1 MKWFKKKSGEVD
13 AVSQIEEARQ
23 EQLEGKDGH
32 PRFDDV
38 AKPMA
43 PGAKGFLMVLML
55 AGLML
60 LVMFVFRLVR
70 SSDATP
76 EPNSSLT
83 PRIENVLPMLNLRQP
98 PKEPAP
104 QVESRHKP
112 DPDPTP
118 APTRSM
124 FTNLTSPGEK
134 TLSDEDQIE
143 QRRLKPGFRG
153 EDSGQSGS
161 GSSTGSAEPGA
172 HVDSGPM
179 ADRLRPM
186 RLNAAT
192 AGFMGNRD
200 LLLTQGAMIDCVQ
213 QTKFV
218 TAQAGMITCYAPREV
233 RSASGRVVLIDAGTI
248 FTGYQQ
254 SVLAHGQP
262 RVGVVW
268 SRLETPAG
276 VTVNLDSPATG
287 PLGEAGLDG
296 QIDTHFADRFGAA
309 IMISLIGDAGN
320 YLSNRGQGDSG
331 RGFRFD
337 ESQDAAQDAIT
348 SVLDHTLNIPP
359 TLYRNQGGRI
369 GIYVAR
375 DLDFSSVYELRT
387 RDADALHQQNLRT
400 LQ

>member
-1 MKWFKKKSGEVD
+1 MKWFKKRSGEVD
-13 AVSQIEEARQ
+13 AVAQIEASQ
-23 EQLEGKDGH
+23 EQFEGKDGR
-32 PRFDDV
+32 PKFDDA

-43 PGAKGFLMVLML
+43 PGAKGFLMVLVL
-55 AGLML
+55 AGLVL
-60 LVMFVFRLVR
+60 LVLFVFRMSR
-70 SSDATP
+70 SSDAT
-76 EPNSSLT
+76 SDRVSGLT
-83 PRIENVLPMLNLRQP
+83 PRIENVLPTLNLRP
-98 PKEPAP
+98 PRMEPAA
-104 QVESRHKP
+104 QVESPPEP
-112 DPDPTP
+112 DPEPTP
-118 APTRSM
+118 DPSRSLLSQ
-124 FTNLTSPGEK
+124 LTLPGEK
-134 TLSDEDQIE
+134 PLSSGDPIE
-143 QRRLKPGFRG
+143 QRRLKPGLRA
-153 EDSGQSGS
+153 EDSGQSSS
-161 GSSTGSAEPGA
+161 GSITRSADSDA
-172 HVDSGPM
+172 QADSGPM
-179 ADRLRPM
+179 SDRLRPM
-186 RLNAAT
+186 RLSAAK

-218 TAQAGMITCYAPREV
+218 TAQAGMITCYATREV

-276 VTVNLDSPATG
+276 VIVNLDSPATG

-296 QIDTHFADRFGAA
+296 QIDTHFAARFGAA
-309 IMISLIGDAGN
+309 IMISLISDAGN

-331 RGFRFD
+331 QGFRFD
-337 ESQDAAQDAIT
+337 DSQDAAKDAIT
-348 SVLDHTLNIPP
+348 SVLDHTMNIPP

-387 RDADALHQQNLRT
+387 RNADT
-400 LQ
+400 LPIQTFRIR